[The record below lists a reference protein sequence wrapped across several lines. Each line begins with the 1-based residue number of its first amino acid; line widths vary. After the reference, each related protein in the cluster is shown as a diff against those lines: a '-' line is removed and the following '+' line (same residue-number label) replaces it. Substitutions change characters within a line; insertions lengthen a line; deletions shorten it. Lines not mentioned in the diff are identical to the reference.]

1 MLGFGIS
8 INDPA
13 AWSLLLRPTRL
24 LLRPTRPWS
33 VVWHIFFAAFSRALA
48 SASSVAS
55 WGIFFRGVLALP
67 LHGFSLLFAALRGVL
82 VRLFVSREPA
92 PRGEYFMGVSCLI
105 EFFLRQG
112 CSMLVIRNG
121 TIVEQS
127 MTVIHHMLGRIQG
140 LVPCWELREFHR

>member
-24 LLRPTRPWS
+24 LLRPTRPWT

-55 WGIFFRGVLALP
+55 WGIFFRCVLALP
-67 LHGFSLLFAALRGVL
+67 LHGFSLVFAALRGVL
-82 VRLFVSREPA
+82 VRLFVSW
-92 PRGEYFMGVSCLI
+92 
-105 EFFLRQG
+105 EF
-112 CSMLVIRNG
+112 LV
-121 TIVEQS
+121 
-127 MTVIHHMLGRIQG
+127 
-140 LVPCWELREFHR
+140 